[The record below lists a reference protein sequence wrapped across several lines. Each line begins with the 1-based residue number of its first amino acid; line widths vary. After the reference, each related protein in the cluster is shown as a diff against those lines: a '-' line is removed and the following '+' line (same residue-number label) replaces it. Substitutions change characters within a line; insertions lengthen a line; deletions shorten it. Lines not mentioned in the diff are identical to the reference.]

1 MQQAA
6 QPQLASPPDFD
17 FQMPCRYFKSSFARS
32 LSLNGG
38 GSAAL
43 ALPKNKKPQTNEV
56 MQPQRQ
62 LQRQNKEEPI
72 EIEMETE
79 EEREGEEE
87 SSCCSTPPPALPARR
102 HTSGHNNNLMHF
114 SSAAAN
120 QLLLSPLPALV
131 QMQTTQTQRNLNH
144 VWPMQ
149 QPQASQSTSQ
159 QDSSSN
165 SHIMTMR
172 AAAPSCHSQSY
183 HNHYD
188 LQPQQQHHQQQPL
201 QPSQQQ
207 QQQQKHPLNVE
218 AVILQNQVDT
228 LHWQLKQTETNC
240 EMYRAVMEEVARFF
254 ERYQQQL
261 LLQQTHRN
269 GEQIARSKS
278 LHHVHGVGHG
288 SSGSIG
294 SSLQSEQRD
303 GLLLHD
309 EDDVSASYLRA
320 RSSTNLMLNKSMHAM
335 NEEHNYEAIAPA
347 GSYNAF
353 KDFTW
358 RRSPKKTGGCK
369 ARLSAPEVAEE
380 KLNQEAFRL
389 ARTIRNLLNTSE
401 QQPDLTQPRHS
412 MASVSSLASNGNGNG
427 NGSHMPHLHRLCKAK
442 TSSVM
447 TLLQTPP
454 RHNSTSIMNATMEAP
469 SPAPSATTVGKSHA
483 EMLFLRANTMRDSR
497 LSLRSSTDS
506 SVHSTISSTASS
518 ASSKIETDDDANNNN
533 TKNSS
538 NNNLTT
544 TTASS
549 TAATATAISHN
560 KKTQPTN
567 AVGGGGGSSSTEDES
582 GFSSISSFHDVG
594 LPLSSTLVGGGGIN
608 HQRRLSVSTT
618 DSRNS
623 TLKSGALNVLGV
635 PLQQTQ
641 TLSQNSQQSSP
652 QPSKTT
658 YRNAGR
664 YQRFSTLSNEDAA
677 AVLWV

>member
-6 QPQLASPPDFD
+6 QSQLASPPDFD

-32 LSLNGG
+32 LSLNGAG
-38 GSAAL
+38 SGSGSAAL

-56 MQPQRQ
+56 TQQQRQ
-62 LQRQNKEEPI
+62 KQKQWQNKEEPI
-72 EIEMETE
+72 EAEVETE
-79 EEREGEEE
+79 EEQEREKEGEQE

-120 QLLLSPLPALV
+120 QLLLSPQPAPMQM
-131 QMQTTQTQRNLNH
+131 QMQTQTQTQRNLNS

-149 QPQASQSTSQ
+149 QPQASQSP
-159 QDSSSN
+159 SS
-165 SHIMTMR
+165 H
-172 AAAPSCHSQSY
+172 
-183 HNHYD
+183 
-188 LQPQQQHHQQQPL
+188 
-201 QPSQQQ
+201 
-207 QQQQKHPLNVE
+207 
-218 AVILQNQVDT
+218 
-228 LHWQLKQTETNC
+228 QTETNC

-261 LLQQTHRN
+261 HLQQTHRH

-278 LHHVHGVGHG
+278 LHHVHGVGVG
-288 SSGSIG
+288 VGGG
-294 SSLQSEQRD
+294 SSLQGDQRGD
-303 GLLLHD
+303 ALLLHD
-309 EDDVSASYLRA
+309 EDHGASASYLRA

-335 NEEHNYEAIAPA
+335 NEEHNYEPIAPA

-358 RRSPKKTGGCK
+358 RRSPKKSGGCK
-369 ARLSAPEVAEE
+369 ARLSGPEAAEE

-389 ARTIRNLLNTSE
+389 ARTIRNLLHTSE

-412 MASVSSLASNGNGNG
+412 LASVYSLPGSGNGNANGNGNG
-427 NGSHMPHLHRLCKAK
+427 HGNHMPHLHRLCKAK

-454 RHNSTSIMNATMEAP
+454 RHNSTSIMNASLSMEVP
-469 SPAPSATTVGKSHA
+469 SPCPSASTGGGSGKSHA

-506 SVHSTISSTASS
+506 S
-518 ASSKIETDDDANNNN
+518 
-533 TKNSS
+533 
-538 NNNLTT
+538 
-544 TTASS
+544 
-549 TAATATAISHN
+549 
-560 KKTQPTN
+560 PTN
-567 AVGGGGGSSSTEDES
+567 GGGGGSSSTEDES

-594 LPLSSTLVGGGGIN
+594 LPLSSTLIAGGGGIN
-608 HQRRLSVSTT
+608 HQRRPSATAT

-635 PLQQTQ
+635 PVPVPHP
-641 TLSQNSQQSSP
+641 NPQQSNP

>member
-6 QPQLASPPDFD
+6 QSQVASPSPPDFD

-32 LSLNGG
+32 LSLNGAGSGAGG

-43 ALPKNKKPQTNEV
+43 ALSKNKKPQTNEV
-56 MQPQRQ
+56 TQQQQQQQQQRQ
-62 LQRQNKEEPI
+62 KQRQNKEQPI
-72 EIEMETE
+72 DAAV
-79 EEREGEEE
+79 EREGELE

-102 HTSGHNNNLMHF
+102 HTSGHNNNNNNLMHF

-120 QLLLSPLPALV
+120 QLLLSPLPAP
-131 QMQTTQTQRNLNH
+131 MQTQRNLNH

-149 QPQASQSTSQ
+149 QPQASESS
-159 QDSSSN
+159 QDSSSTSN
-165 SHIMTMR
+165 IMTVR
-172 AAAPSCHSQSY
+172 AAAPSCHSHQSQSY

-188 LQPQQQHHQQQPL
+188 LQTQQQQQPM
-201 QPSQQQ
+201 QQQ
-207 QQQQKHPLNVE
+207 QQQHPLNVE

-261 LLQQTHRN
+261 HLQQAHRN

-278 LHHVHGVGHG
+278 LHHVHGLGHG
-288 SSGSIG
+288 SIGSIG
-294 SSLQSEQRD
+294 SSLQSDQRD
-303 GLLLHD
+303 PLLLHD
-309 EDDVSASYLRA
+309 EDAVSASYLRA

-335 NEEHNYEAIAPA
+335 NEEHNYEPIAPA

-358 RRSPKKTGGCK
+358 RRSPKKTGVCK

-389 ARTIRNLLNTSE
+389 ARTIRNLLHTSE

-412 MASVSSLASNGNGNG
+412 LASG

-447 TLLQTPP
+447 TLLQTPS
-454 RHNSTSIMNATMEAP
+454 RHNSTSIMNATMDVS
-469 SPAPSATTVGKSHA
+469 SPTHSAATAGKSHA

-518 ASSKIETDDDANNNN
+518 TSSKIETDEDTNNNN
-533 TKNSS
+533 SNTNNS
-538 NNNLTT
+538 NNNNNLT

-549 TAATATAISHN
+549 TAATETAISHN
-560 KKTQPTN
+560 NKKPQPTAN
-567 AVGGGGGSSSTEDES
+567 GGGSSSTEDES

-594 LPLSSTLVGGGGIN
+594 LPLSSTLIGGGGID

-623 TLKSGALNVLGV
+623 TLKSGSLNVLGL
-635 PLQQTQ
+635 PLQQTTTLNQNQIQNTQQ
-641 TLSQNSQQSSP
+641 TNTTT